1 MASRRALKKDINYL
15 YSELLTE
22 CFILSIIGPKDNHE
36 KFETLFNKI
45 FSNCNELI
53 KRAGTPDGK
62 DNPKLVKAY
71 YKKLGQDLLNDVMTI
86 SNELEELG
94 TKE

>member
-22 CFILSIIGPKDNHE
+22 CFKLSIISPKENHDKIE
-36 KFETLFNKI
+36 VLFNKI
-45 FSNCNELI
+45 FLSSNDFI
-53 KRAGTPDGK
+53 IRAGKPDGK

-71 YKKLGQDLLNDVMTI
+71 YKKLGQDLLNDVMGI
-86 SNELEELG
+86 SKELEDLD
-94 TKE
+94 K

>member
-22 CFILSIIGPKDNHE
+22 CFKFSVICPKDNHE
-36 KFETLFNKI
+36 KLELLFNKI
-45 FSNCNELI
+45 FSNCNEFI
-53 KRAGTPDGK
+53 NRAGKADGK

-71 YKKLGQDLLNDVMTI
+71 YKKLGQDLFNDVMAI
-86 SNELEELG
+86 SKELEELD
-94 TKE
+94 K

>member
-22 CFILSIIGPKDNHE
+22 CFKLSIISPKENHDKLE
-36 KFETLFNKI
+36 VLFNKI
-45 FSNCNELI
+45 FLSSNDFI
-53 KRAGTPDGK
+53 IRAGKPDGK

-71 YKKLGQDLLNDVMTI
+71 YKKLGQDLLNDVMGI
-86 SNELEELG
+86 SKELEELD
-94 TKE
+94 K

>member
-22 CFILSIIGPKDNHE
+22 CFKLSIISPKENHDKIE
-36 KFETLFNKI
+36 VLFNKI
-45 FSNCNELI
+45 FLSSNDFI
-53 KRAGTPDGK
+53 IRTGKPDGK

-71 YKKLGQDLLNDVMTI
+71 YKKLGQDLLNDVMGI
-86 SNELEELG
+86 SKELEELY
-94 TKE
+94 K